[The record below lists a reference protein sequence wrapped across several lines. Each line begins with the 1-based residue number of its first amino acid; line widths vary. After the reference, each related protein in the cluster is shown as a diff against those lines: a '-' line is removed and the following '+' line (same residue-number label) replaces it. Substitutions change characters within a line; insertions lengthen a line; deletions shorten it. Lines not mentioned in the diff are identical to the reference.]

1 MRRKFCCDASKDL
14 YEKYYINQSGTG
26 LTVFSGSRG
35 QRGHGIGSM
44 LSGFFKNSLPFIKR
58 GLVAF
63 GKQAAR
69 TGLDIAHDVLDENKS
84 FTEALETR
92 GKAGI
97 KSLASDAVDHLRSQ
111 LGSGIRSRKRKRGRV
126 ASTKTNKRRRK
137 TSTGVRKKRRGTKKK
152 KAKRRRRRSKKICL
166 F

>member
-1 MRRKFCCDASKDL
+1 M

-26 LTVFSGSRG
+26 LAVFSGSRG
-35 QRGHGIGSM
+35 QRGHGIASM
-44 LSGFFKNSLPFIKR
+44 LSGFIKNSLPFIKR

-84 FTEALETR
+84 FAEALETR

-111 LGSGIRSRKRKRGRV
+111 LGSGVRSRKRKRRATTSKKMV
-126 ASTKTNKRRRK
+126 KRR
-137 TSTGVRKKRRGTKKK
+137 KRNSGGKKK
-152 KAKRRRRRSKKICL
+152 KAKGRKRRRSIKRTTL